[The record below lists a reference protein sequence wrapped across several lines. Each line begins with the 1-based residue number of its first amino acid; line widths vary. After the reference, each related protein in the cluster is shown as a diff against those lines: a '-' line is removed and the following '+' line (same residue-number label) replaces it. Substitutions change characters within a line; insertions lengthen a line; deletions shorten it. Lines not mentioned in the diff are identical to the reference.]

1 MFEQLFSNQWFFDR
15 CVEAEFI
22 FIPLII
28 VISILILYVL
38 NPLLKKY
45 KPLLIMARIL
55 IPFGIYIGA
64 LMLGFSVCRASFF
77 WKGIR
82 PAFELN
88 KTIMVLCSNNEC
100 PKDQEELNKLDT
112 DLYQKI
118 LSNAKFKYSV
128 DLKTNEYVWYVR
140 PSKYYV
146 GIYQDE
152 GFSLYKIPSLLPVNF
167 FRKVPTFTG
176 DKKLLP

>member
-1 MFEQLFSNQWFFDR
+1 MFDQLFSNQWIFDR
-15 CVEAEFI
+15 CIEYESLL
-22 FIPLII
+22 IPII
-28 VISILILYVL
+28 IIASIITLYVL
-38 NPLLKKY
+38 NPFLKKR
-45 KPLLIMARIL
+45 KILLILARIF
-55 IPFGIYIGA
+55 IPFIMFFGFI
-64 LMLGFSVCRASFF
+64 LLGVFTCDDDFF
-77 WKGIR
+77 WRGVR
-82 PAFELN
+82 PAIELN
-88 KTIMVLCSNNEC
+88 YAIRVLCSNNEC

-128 DLKTNEYVWYVR
+128 NLATNEYVWYVR

-146 GIYQDE
+146 GIFQDG
-152 GFSLYKIPSLLPVNF
+152 GFSLYKIPSFLPVNF